1 MRIANQ
7 TRNAN
12 LKQRGFLMIELM
24 ISMVVLSVGLG
35 GLLVLLIS
43 AMYTDKRAASDT
55 SSTMV
60 AEHVL
65 EQITAEGLGTDGVLQ
80 ITDCAG
86 NVLNINTAR
95 PAATGLNSGT
105 GGAFGGNG
113 AALTVNGII
122 DWTQA
127 LAAVPA
133 GYQISYVACG
143 KNGRQTTYDVRWDV
157 LRMSAN
163 NRLTVIGARPLSSTQ
178 VGGLK
183 FVFPANLRTID

>member
-1 MRIANQ
+1 MRISNQ
-7 TRNAN
+7 TRKPN

-65 EQITAEGLGTDGVLQ
+65 EQ